1 LRGRG
6 IAVAIPYRRTERWG
20 RPVDPAV
27 YRERNRVERCINRLK
42 QFRRVATRY
51 EKLAANYL
59 AMVTL
64 AAVTLWL

>member
-1 LRGRG
+1 V
-6 IAVAIPYRRTERWG
+6 AVAILYRRTERCR

-42 QFRRVATRY
+42 QFLRVATRY
-51 EKLAANYL
+51 AELAANYI

-64 AAVTLWL
+64 AAIMLWL